1 MCLSVV
7 KLIRILYDV
16 YMKYKYSIAPTS
28 QFYFCSVPL
37 RLDMTPSCPVG
48 CSYCFASA
56 RWGGVNSNTKT
67 LKYADADTLHKKI
80 TGQPSD
86 IISKMLENR
95 MPVHIGG
102 MSDPFA
108 NRIITELTASHIKI
122 LNAVQYPMI
131 ISTKAPHRLLQ
142 DLRIINIDKTI
153 VQVSMTSI
161 LDKLSKSLEP
171 GAQLPSD
178 RIWAIRELVRAG
190 VKVSVR
196 IQPIF
201 PELVSHIANELIPE
215 LSKAG
220 VEHIIL
226 EFLKL
231 PLERTSREWMYSQ
244 NEIFK
249 RTADAYFS
257 ERIRVGREWLMP
269 TEKRWEMMQPI
280 IEAAKRSDIS
290 YGIADYGLYHF
301 SSTDECCGVSK
312 MMPDTNWHKGNI
324 SYSIKKARQYVTFDS
339 IAKYIYYDG
348 SILRYINS
356 SVRKPHAKTMLDY
369 LRIKWNTP
377 GTANAPDVYY
387 CVEKTSELDDE
398 GNIIYFKKQC

>member
-1 MCLSVV
+1 
-7 KLIRILYDV
+7 
-16 YMKYKYSIAPTS
+16 MKYKYSIAPTS
-28 QFYFCSVPL
+28 QFYFCSVPF

-56 RWGGVNSNTKT
+56 RWNGVNANTQKP
-67 LKYADADTLHKKI
+67 KYADIDILRRKI
-80 TGQPSD
+80 TSQSAD
-86 IISKMLENR
+86 IISKMLDSR
-95 MPVHIGG
+95 MPIHIGG

-108 NRIITELTASHIKI
+108 NKKITELTVSHIRI

-131 ISTKAPHRLLQ
+131 ISTKAPYRMLQ
-142 DLRIINIDKTI
+142 NLSVINVDKTI
-153 VQVSMTSI
+153 VQVSMTSM

-171 GAQLPSD
+171 GTQAPND
-178 RIWAIRELVRAG
+178 RIWAIRELMRAG

-201 PELVSHIANELIPE
+201 PELVGHIANELLPE

-220 VEHIIL
+220 VKHIIL

-231 PLERTSREWMYSQ
+231 PLERKSREWMYSQ
-244 NEIFK
+244 NEIYK
-249 RTADAYFS
+249 RTADTYFS
-257 ERIRVGREWLMP
+257 ERIRVGREWLLP
-269 TEKRWEMMQPI
+269 TEKRWQMMQPI
-280 IEAAKRSDIS
+280 IEAAKKMDIS
-290 YGIADYGLYHF
+290 YGVADYGLYHL

-324 SYSIKKARQYVTFDS
+324 SYAIKKAHQYVKFGD
-339 IAKYIYYDG
+339 IEEDILNEG

-369 LRIKWNTP
+369 MRIKWNAP
-377 GTANAPDVYY
+377 GTANAPDVYN
-387 CVEKTSELDDE
+387 CVEKTSELDNE
-398 GNIIYFKKQC
+398 GNIIYYKKQC